1 MKFLKLENNDELQA
15 NLFSFAIHLAL
26 FLVMVF
32 SVGWQTKT
40 PYYGEVEL
48 WDTVPV
54 QKKIN
59 KIQVSPKKKIK
70 QKQNAKAQKSAEAK
84 AKAKAQKEADI
95 KLKKKKAAEK
105 RAAEKKEKNS
115 IVHSF
120 NRNFA
125 KRADGNPNTHA
136 FVTSPEMVMAV
147 ALSGNLDFNPLTDKL
162 TSEDGQQVFLDPPVG
177 DELPSN
183 GFAFEDNGY
192 VEPPLDGSDIE
203 ININPESKRLQVL
216 EPFSPWNGENINNAK
231 LLIKAHG
238 KCTTDHISMAGPWL
252 RFRGHLD
259 NISDNCLIGAV
270 NHYNMETNKVKNLI
284 TGEYG
289 PVPET
294 QRF

>member
-59 KIQVSPKKKIK
+59 KTQASPKKKIK

-105 RAAEKKEKNS
+105 KAAEKKAKKLKKQKAIKELKKKVLKQEK
-115 IVHSF
+115 I
-120 NRNFA
+120 
-125 KRADGNPNTHA
+125 
-136 FVTSPEMVMAV
+136 
-147 ALSGNLDFNPLTDKL
+147 DKL
-162 TSEDGQQVFLDPPVG
+162 KKEML
-177 DELPSN
+177 EK
-183 GFAFEDNGY
+183 EK
-192 VEPPLDGSDIE
+192 VE
-203 ININPESKRLQVL
+203 RLQQQIIEQQKIEKMQAELRENELKQQKKPAL
-216 EPFSPWNGENINNAK
+216 EGENEVKGGVNTGELNKYK
-231 LLIKAHG
+231 LLIQQKIQQNVNQQLCG
-238 KCTTDHISMAGPWL
+238 LDYITLEFRISLMPTGDLLGQPKMTKSSKIKSC
-252 RFRGHLD
+252 D
-259 NISDNCLIGAV
+259 DAV
-270 NHYNMETNKVKNLI
+270 ERAIIQSQPLPLPKDSGLFSKLKNLELKFHPN
-284 TGEYG
+284 GVE
-289 PVPET
+289 
-294 QRF
+294 

>member
-59 KIQVSPKKKIK
+59 KTQASPKKKIK

-105 RAAEKKEKNS
+105 RAAEKKAKKLKKQKAIKELKKKVLKQEK
-115 IVHSF
+115 I
-120 NRNFA
+120 
-125 KRADGNPNTHA
+125 
-136 FVTSPEMVMAV
+136 
-147 ALSGNLDFNPLTDKL
+147 DKL
-162 TSEDGQQVFLDPPVG
+162 KKEML
-177 DELPSN
+177 EK
-183 GFAFEDNGY
+183 EK
-192 VEPPLDGSDIE
+192 VE
-203 ININPESKRLQVL
+203 RLQQQIIEQQKIEKMQAELRENELKQQKKPAL
-216 EPFSPWNGENINNAK
+216 EGENEVKGGVNTGELNKYK
-231 LLIKAHG
+231 LLIQQKIQQNVNQQLCG
-238 KCTTDHISMAGPWL
+238 LDYITLEFRISLMPTGDLLGQPKMTKSSKIKSC
-252 RFRGHLD
+252 D
-259 NISDNCLIGAV
+259 DAV
-270 NHYNMETNKVKNLI
+270 ERAIIQSQPLPLPKDSGLFSKLKNLELKFHPN
-284 TGEYG
+284 GVE
-289 PVPET
+289 
-294 QRF
+294 